1 MKKFKFIAFTV
12 LALILAGEAVPA
24 QAPKAKWANFNGVK
38 VRYYDIY
45 KEKTPEALVFVHCWT
60 CNVEFWKDSYN
71 AFPEFR
77 VIAMDLPGHGQ
88 SDKPKTDYTMEYF
101 ARSIDAV
108 LKKAGVKHAVLV
120 GHSMG
125 TPVVRKYYELFP
137 EKTRGLVVVDGALI
151 PLGPR
156 DQVEKF
162 FEPLYKDYQAAATQ
176 MVDGMLQT
184 AMPAVRPFV
193 RESMLATPDF
203 VGQSALR
210 SMLDDTYAPHGKI
223 NVPLLAEMAE
233 SPNWPKDLE
242 QRYFAIAPSVDFHM
256 WKGVSHFLHLEDPKK
271 FNMHVEMFIEANHLL
286 RENEKE
292 KERKERADNKN

>member
-1 MKKFKFIAFTV
+1 MKRSNFGFFAV
-12 LALILAGEAVPA
+12 LTIIVGAAASFA
-24 QAPKAKWANFNGVK
+24 QAPKAKWANYNGVK
-38 VRYYDIY
+38 LRYYDIY

-60 CNVEFWKDSYN
+60 CNLEFWKDSYR

-137 EKTRGLVVVDGALI
+137 EKTRALVVVDGALI
-151 PLGPR
+151 PMGPR
-156 DQVEKF
+156 DQVEKY
-162 FEPLYKDYQAAATQ
+162 FEPVLKDYKAGATA

-184 AMPAVRPFV
+184 ALPAIRPFV
-193 RESMLATPDF
+193 RESMLATPDY
-203 VGQSALR
+203 VGISAMR
-210 SMLDDTYAPHGKI
+210 NMLDDAYAEHGKI
-223 NVPLLAEMAE
+223 NVPLLAEMAR
-233 SPNWPKDLE
+233 SPFWPNDLQ
-242 QRYFAIAPSVDFHM
+242 QRYFTIAPNADFHM
-256 WKGVSHFLHLEDPKK
+256 WDGVSHFLHLEDPKK
-271 FNMHVEMFIEANHLL
+271 FNMNIEMFIEANNLL

-292 KERKERADNKN
+292 KERKERENKKN